1 MFNFLML
8 AQSSNSMSGGSADG
22 TTAMI
27 INGVLLAI
35 CLLTVI
41 GGWRWFSKAGQPGW
55 GLLVPFYNM
64 FLMCKIAGRPGWWV
78 ILLLIPVVNF
88 IIAIMMCIDIA
99 KNFGKGAL
107 YGLGIAFLP
116 FPFWCMLG
124 FGRAQYSGSG
134 SMGGGSAGTG
144 QMAEAA

>member
-1 MFNFLML
+1 MFNFLI
-8 AQSSNSMSGGSADG
+8 AQSSNSMPGGSGGG
-22 TTAMI
+22 TTEMI
-27 INGVLLAI
+27 INGVILAI

-88 IIAIMMCIDIA
+88 IIAIILCIDIA

-124 FGRAQYSGSG
+124 FGRAQYGGGSG
-134 SMGGGSAGTG
+134 SMGGGADTG
-144 QMAEAA
+144 QMAAAA